1 MNNAQT
7 GQLGEAAAVAYLERK
22 GYRIASLNYRAPA
35 GRGEI
40 DIIAWQRD
48 DLLVFVEVKSRKGD
62 IFGGPT
68 AAVNARKME
77 LMARTAG
84 LYMESIGYEW
94 AIRFDVIAVYI
105 RQGMVRGIQHYED
118 VFF

>member
-1 MNNAQT
+1 
-7 GQLGEAAAVAYLERK
+7 VYLERK
-22 GYRIASLNYRAPA
+22 GYRIAALNYKSPA

-62 IFGGPT
+62 GFGGPT
-68 AAVNARKME
+68 RAVNARKME

-84 LYMESIGYEW
+84 LYMEAVGYEW
-94 AIRFDVIAVYI
+94 AVRFDVIAVYI
-105 RQGMVRGIQHYED
+105 RQGEVKGIEHYED